1 MPRPRGNP
9 QLEDGHTRIAN
20 ELLEAMIRYPF
31 TGGEIKV
38 VLAVIRL
45 TYGWQLN
52 ERQIR
57 QRELVLLT
65 GLDAR
70 YLQRVLAK
78 LRQRGVLF
86 RNRYMRPHC
95 YALNKHYLGWRGMPQ
110 HGFPV
115 RFDQGATTPAMN
127 LSGKPGHPVLETVV
141 APGPWARTYKDRK
154 IKEKESPPD
163 PTVQNLLQC
172 FAQIMARPL
181 TATEIELIAPLHDL
195 SPSQAQ
201 QLLEQAAAQMSS
213 QPTGGVDGRSESDS
227 PEPVLL

>member
-1 MPRPRGNP
+1 MPRLRGNP

-20 ELLEAMIRYPF
+20 ELLEAIIRYPF
-31 TGGEIKV
+31 TGGELKV

-57 QRELVLLT
+57 QRELVRLT

-78 LRQRGVLF
+78 LRHHGVLW
-86 RNRYMRPHC
+86 RNRHMRPHC

-110 HGFPV
+110 DGFPV
-115 RFDQGATTPAMN
+115 RFERDAAASVTN
-127 LSGKPGHPVLETVV
+127 LTGKPGHPGAETVV

-154 IKEKESPPD
+154 IKEKESLSD
-163 PTVQNLLQC
+163 PAVHNLLQR
-172 FAQIMARPL
+172 FEQLVNRPL
-181 TATEIELIAPLHDL
+181 TPEETDLITRLQDL

-201 QLLEQAAAQMSS
+201 QLLEHVTERMAQ
-213 QPTGGVDGRSESDS
+213 QPGGVDGHSAHDS
-227 PEPVLL
+227 PQPAVL